1 MKNLKNLSILLVED
15 EANLRR
21 EIAAFLEIYCDRVTE
36 AADGLEALERF
47 TGQPPDL
54 VISDIHMPQ
63 MNGLELAAKLK
74 ELSPET
80 PVILCTA
87 FTETSYLLKAIELGV
102 VALVRKPLDMDEL
115 LSKIGAAAHIIQQ
128 YEINSLS
135 SGLAASIT
143 AQLEMYEKSTIPSL
157 PPSKTII

>member
-15 EANLRR
+15 EAKLRR

-47 TGQPPDL
+47 TAHPSDL
-54 VISDIHMPQ
+54 VIRDIRMPH
-63 MNGLELAAKLK
+63 MNGLKLAAKLK

-87 FTETSYLLKAIELGV
+87 FNETSYLLKAIELGV

-115 LSKIGAAAHIIQQ
+115 LGKIGAAAANIIQR

-135 SGLAASIT
+135 FELAASIT
-143 AQLEMYEKSTIPSL
+143 AQLGAGSAMDAISER
-157 PPSKTII
+157 

>member
-15 EANLRR
+15 ETFLRR

-36 AADGLEALERF
+36 AADGLEALVRF

-54 VISDIHMPQ
+54 VVSDIHMPQ
-63 MNGLELAAKLK
+63 MNGLELAARLK

-87 FTETSYLLKAIELGV
+87 FTENSYLLKAIELGV

-115 LSKIGAAAHIIQQ
+115 LKKIGAAAAHIIQQ
-128 YEINSLS
+128 YEI
-135 SGLAASIT
+135 IT
-143 AQLEMYEKSTIPSL
+143 A
-157 PPSKTII
+157 KTQRTQRRS

>member
-1 MKNLKNLSILLVED
+1 M
-15 EANLRR
+15 
-21 EIAAFLEIYCDRVTE
+21 TE

-47 TGQPPDL
+47 TGRPPDL
-54 VISDIHMPQ
+54 VISDIRMPQ
-63 MNGLELAAKLK
+63 MNGLELAARLK

-115 LSKIGAAAHIIQQ
+115 LSKIGAAAAHIIQQ
-128 YEINSLS
+128 YETNSLS